1 MYMYKSFILN
11 LIVPF
16 LYMYKSFI
24 VNIIV
29 PLNKHS
35 PSPSLQMEALVELH
49 DNILYYL
56 FAIFF
61 AWGIVIVTISLL
73 GYYWALFQLFSDYF
87 RILKDITVPGLGW
100 ALHNPPKPHTYY
112 ILPLQSTFRL
122 FTSLRLFF
130 SKLKL
135 VGVIVFSRAY
145 SKHLTSK
152 LFTKKS
158 ACIVVSSI
166 VISNMVRYFAIKYGI
181 DTPLLNYPVLFSSA
195 TGISTFLAIP
205 SKITIEMLFNT
216 LEDNKLAIDAG
227 EYKVIFKNNKLDT
240 TLKMVNGNK
249 DGLASN
255 IPKLNID
262 TTLPLEKVEEIP
274 DFKTKL
280 STIDNLLLELKTNI
294 NNLHQD
300 RLKAIKLEINN
311 QMDILKEL
319 SHKAQIEHVP
329 YLIKLT
335 ASFLDLDKL
344 EGFSDIK
351 PEIKE
356 ICRLVDKD
364 IPKPL
369 DVLFK
374 SNPEQYW
381 KEQIKYA
388 NKVQEKNNQIC
399 KVIKDY

>member
-1 MYMYKSFILN
+1 
-11 LIVPF
+11 
-16 LYMYKSFI
+16 
-24 VNIIV
+24 
-29 PLNKHS
+29 
-35 PSPSLQMEALVELH
+35 
-49 DNILYYL
+49 
-56 FAIFF
+56 
-61 AWGIVIVTISLL
+61 
-73 GYYWALFQLFSDYF
+73 
-87 RILKDITVPGLGW
+87 
-100 ALHNPPKPHTYY
+100 
-112 ILPLQSTFRL
+112 
-122 FTSLRLFF
+122 
-130 SKLKL
+130 
-135 VGVIVFSRAY
+135 
-145 SKHLTSK
+145 
-152 LFTKKS
+152 
-158 ACIVVSSI
+158 
-166 VISNMVRYFAIKYGI
+166 MVRYFAIKYGI

-374 SNPEQYW
+374 SNPEQY
-381 KEQIKYA
+381 
-388 NKVQEKNNQIC
+388 
-399 KVIKDY
+399 